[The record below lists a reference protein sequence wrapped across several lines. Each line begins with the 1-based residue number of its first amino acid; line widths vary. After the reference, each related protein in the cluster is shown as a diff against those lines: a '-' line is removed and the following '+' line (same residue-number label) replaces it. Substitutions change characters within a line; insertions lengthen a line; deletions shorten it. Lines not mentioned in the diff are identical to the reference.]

1 MCVSGVKGVARHPI
15 VGNNVLLGAGA
26 TLLGPIRI
34 GEGANIGA
42 CSMVLED
49 GEAWNWHACPVFL
62 SHFCWFP
69 VRSTVVPEYS
79 VAVGVPARV
88 IRRGTKTPPEGK
100 INPALTMDTTLLFF
114 DI

>member
-1 MCVSGVKGVARHPI
+1 MRA
-15 VGNNVLLGAGA
+15 
-26 TLLGPIRI
+26 
-34 GEGANIGA
+34 
-42 CSMVLED
+42 
-49 GEAWNWHACPVFL
+49 
-62 SHFCWFP
+62 
-69 VRSTVVPEYS
+69 TVVPEYS